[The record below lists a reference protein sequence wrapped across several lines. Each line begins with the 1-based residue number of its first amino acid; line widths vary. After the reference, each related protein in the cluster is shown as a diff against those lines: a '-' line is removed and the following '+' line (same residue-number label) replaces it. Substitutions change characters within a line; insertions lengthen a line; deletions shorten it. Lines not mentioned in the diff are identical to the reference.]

1 MGWSTPSEGK
11 QLTQLTQNWN
21 SNQLP
26 QTIVHTDQRQPT
38 FPFLHGMYYHQL
50 QENWENFSEVE
61 EGEVGVQKCDEILS
75 GYSLVYN
82 PLLTE

>member
-1 MGWSTPSEGK
+1 
-11 QLTQLTQNWN
+11 
-21 SNQLP
+21 
-26 QTIVHTDQRQPT
+26 
-38 FPFLHGMYYHQL
+38 MYYHQL